1 MKRPLQA
8 AWAMAALILAA
19 HAAPARSE
27 TVPVPSGMEDA
38 IESARLSVQPTTAA
52 RGQTITWR
60 LSLDLREG
68 QHAYPTKQNS
78 TDDLIQNYVTKFH
91 WPPEVVPVGEFSES
105 DPVLREE
112 KGIGQYLVLEG
123 KVFWE
128 RHLVVSPKATPG
140 TKQLAVHVTGS
151 ICTDQHCKQLDLRVP
166 LVLTIA
172 NAPAVAVDPRFAKEV
187 TPTQDPAAPKAGGPK
202 SGAPVSDGDPFDTT
216 PSSPGSTKSGS
227 STPSGTVKA
236 ATATASTIPV
246 SAHQEELQGVLS
258 RLETQHVET
267 PTGLSFILAGIFWG
281 AISLVTPCVFPMIP
295 ITVSFFLKQSE
306 KEHHRPITMACVYCL
321 TIVIVLTAAAIS
333 LLSFFRWLSVNP
345 LMNFG
350 LGILF
355 VVFAL
360 SLFGLFDL
368 ELPSGLA
375 RLTSSREGR
384 GGLLGTMF
392 MALTFTIVSFACVA
406 PFLGGFGG
414 TAAGSNLRWT
424 DRVLGGLAFSITFAS
439 PFFLLALFPGLLKK
453 VPRSGSWLNSVKVVM
468 GFLELAAALNFL
480 RAGELVLNHGSSSF
494 FTYDLVLGLCVALAF
509 LCGLYLLGFYRLP
522 YDTPNEHVGVVR
534 LMLSFLFLGLGLY
547 LLPGLFKSGP
557 DGDRQRPSGAVYA
570 WFESFLLPESRQTK
584 GELTWTADLP
594 KALAEAAAD
603 SGKPKLVFV
612 DFTGVTCKN
621 CALNELNVF
630 SKPEIQELFKPY
642 ARVQLFTDTI
652 PDRYYSGTDRRRAN
666 ADAAANLW
674 FQRQAFGTEQLPL
687 YVILKPEP
695 DGKIGV
701 AGVYAEGK
709 INDEKTFV
717 EFLKR
722 PIKEL
727 AGARLQAA
735 STN

>member
-1 MKRPLQA
+1 MKTPLRA
-8 AWAMAALILAA
+8 AWAIALLVFAA
-19 HAAPARSE
+19 HASAARSE
-27 TVPVPSGMEDA
+27 TVPVPAGIGDA
-38 IESARLSVQPTTAA
+38 IESAQVSVQPAAAA

-60 LSLDLREG
+60 LSLDLQAG
-68 QHAYPTKQNS
+68 WHAYPTKQNS
-78 TDDLIQNYVTKFH
+78 ADDLIKNYVTTFR
-91 WPPEVVPVGEFSES
+91 WPAEVVPVGEFSES
-105 DPVLREE
+105 DPVLRDE

-140 TKQLAVHVTGS
+140 TRQSVVQVSGS
-151 ICTDQHCKQLDLRVP
+151 ICTDQGCKPLNLRVP
-166 LVLTIA
+166 FVLTITD
-172 NAPAVAVDPRFAKEV
+172 APAVAVDPRYAKEV
-187 TPTQDPAAPKAGGPK
+187 KPTQDPARGPKASGPKAG
-202 SGAPVSDGDPFDTT
+202 SPVPDGDPFDAT
-216 PSSPGSTKSGS
+216 PSSPGPMKSGN
-227 STPSGTVKA
+227 STPSGAVKA
-236 ATATASTIPV
+236 AGATATT

-258 RLETQHVET
+258 RLEPQHVET

-306 KEHHRPITMACVYCL
+306 KEHHRPITMACVYCV

-375 RLTSSREGR
+375 RLTSSREGK

-468 GFLELAAALNFL
+468 GFLELAAALNFF

-522 YDTPNEHVGVVR
+522 YDTPSEHVGVVR

-584 GELTWTADLP
+584 GELTWTADLS

-621 CALNELNVF
+621 CALNERNVF

-642 ARVQLFTDTI
+642 ARVQLFTDTV
-652 PDRYYSGTDRRRAN
+652 PDRYYPDADRRRAD

-722 PIKEL
+722 PIQEL